1 GLLWVDLQ
9 ASKAFRIG
17 PRSAMM
23 AVPQPAQAP
32 GASPVPH
39 QERPWT
45 LNFSVEAQN
54 LFNHVNPG
62 APVGVLSSPLFGRSL
77 SVATDFSTL
86 TAANRTLL
94 LHSTF
99 TF

>member
-1 GLLWVDLQ
+1 
-9 ASKAFRIG
+9 
-17 PRSAMM
+17 
-23 AVPQPAQAP
+23 
-32 GASPVPH
+32 
-39 QERPWT
+39 
-45 LNFSVEAQN
+45 
-54 LFNHVNPG
+54 VNPG
-62 APVGVLSSPLFGRSL
+62 QPVGVLSSPLFGQSL

>member
-1 GLLWVDLQ
+1 ML
-9 ASKAFRIG
+9 S
-17 PRSAMM
+17 
-23 AVPQPAQAP
+23 
-32 GASPVPH
+32 
-39 QERPWT
+39 
-45 LNFSVEAQN
+45 FSIEAQN

-62 APVGVLSSPLFGRSL
+62 QPVGVLSSPLFGQPL

-86 TAANRTLL
+86 TSANRTIL